1 MFDVKFTPKGVK
13 DLEKLSKEIQQ
24 RVVKKLEFFAQQE
37 DPIQFSKSL
46 VNLPPATH
54 RFRVGDYRIAF
65 YIQENTI
72 YVDRIGHRREV
83 YYLDIRISKNDK

>member
-1 MFDVKFTPKGVK
+1 MFEVKFTPKGAR
-13 DLEKLSKEIQQ
+13 DLEKLPKNLQV
-24 RVVKKLEFFAQQE
+24 RVIKKLNFYASQD
-37 DPIQFSKSL
+37 DPIKSSKSL

-65 YIQENTI
+65 YISQSTI

-83 YYLDIRISKNDK
+83 YYLEIE